1 MGLSKKMKSN
11 MIKGT
16 TRKKRILRS
25 RRMKNVIKM
34 KKKKV
39 LLPEYLLKK
48 AQKISQDKTLD
59 NFEKAIKILMMN

>member
-59 NFEKAIKILMMN
+59 NLEKAIKILMMN

>member
-1 MGLSKKMKSN
+1 MKSN

-48 AQKISQDKTLD
+48 AQKIRK
-59 NFEKAIKILMMN
+59 IKPLVISKKQLRYMILMMN

>member
-59 NFEKAIKILMMN
+59 NLEKAIKKH